1 MKKEN
6 KEETETDE
14 YTDEELPTDE
24 EIEKEVEEKINEME
38 EQGWKETS
46 FTFKTQEHKAQ
57 FLEARRRY
65 FVTKDEYY
73 GGRFAA
79 AMWFARY
86 AMQHDSMMETI
97 LRVGAAKWGVDD
109 LEEMKMFFAQAYALG
124 ALEAYKRAQAAI
136 AASVPLCDLET
147 DGTSA
152 KREKLYQKLKALF
165 DSPPHVPIKAKPG
178 RKPLRDLDIIAD
190 G

>member
-6 KEETETDE
+6 EEETETDE
-14 YTDEELPTDE
+14 YTEEEWPTDE

-86 AMQHDSMMETI
+86 AMQHDSMMVTI

-147 DGTSA
+147 DGSSA

-165 DSPPHVPIKAKPG
+165 DSPPHVPIKAKRG
-178 RKPLRDLDIIAD
+178 RKPLRELDIIAD
-190 G
+190 E